1 MCVGGVINAAG
12 PFLLAYWLSTCVH
25 EAIHLAVA
33 CLVGHARS
41 AITLGNLVSA
51 TCSRHVC
58 IPAASGW
65 RAACIR
71 HAGWVGSL
79 LFAVSL
85 SFYARVSEAWAVWQA
100 AAWLTALD
108 SMCSD
113 LLNLNLE
120 DACAHGARGQSVFRC
135 GNFGLV
141 LLGKE
146 NRNKVL
152 AILKEM
158 VRITMMRGAQ
168 SGGVITYVRNGSKG
182 VRGVRSRV
190 VNGKVRSREKL
201 SMENREKGY

>member
-1 MCVGGVINAAG
+1 M
-12 PFLLAYWLSTCVH
+12 
-25 EAIHLAVA
+25 
-33 CLVGHARS
+33 
-41 AITLGNLVSA
+41 
-51 TCSRHVC
+51 
-58 IPAASGW
+58 
-65 RAACIR
+65 
-71 HAGWVGSL
+71 GSL

-85 SFYARVSEAWAVWQA
+85 SFYAGVSEAWAVWQA
-100 AAWLTALD
+100 ASWLTALD

-120 DACAHGARGQSVFRC
+120 GACDHGQSVFRC

-141 LLGKE
+141 ILCKE

-201 SMENREKGY
+201 SMESREKSY